1 MIRPSIIDGLIYQM
15 EEFKFDDGVG
25 VEREVRGGSEVQ
37 IGQGICI
44 G

>member
-1 MIRPSIIDGLIYQM
+1 MIKPSIIDGLIYQM

-25 VEREVRGGSEVQ
+25 GEREVRGRREVQ
-37 IGQGICI
+37 SGQGICI

>member
-1 MIRPSIIDGLIYQM
+1 MLRPSIIDGLIYHM

-25 VEREVRGGSEVQ
+25 GRREVRGGKEVK
-37 IGQGICI
+37 GGWGICT